1 MVNYNFNAVN
11 CLDHSFSVTLNAG
24 FLEKGRHDQNEM
36 NIMSPNQ
43 QEERSPETGLFE
55 CMLSIMPTYD
65 EPETEIINP
74 ELQNVTYVR

>member
-1 MVNYNFNAVN
+1 MVNYKFNAAN

-24 FLEKGRHDQNEM
+24 FLEKGWHDLNEM

-43 QEERSPETGLFE
+43 QEHSPETGLFE

-65 EPETEIINP
+65 ESETDIINP